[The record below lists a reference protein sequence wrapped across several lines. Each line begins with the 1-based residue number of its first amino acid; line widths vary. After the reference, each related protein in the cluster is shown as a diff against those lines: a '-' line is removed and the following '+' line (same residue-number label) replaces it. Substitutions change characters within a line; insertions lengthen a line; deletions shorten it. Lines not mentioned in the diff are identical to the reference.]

1 MRVPVVSKDGKPLM
15 PTKPAKARKMIE
27 GGVAKKCWSKT
38 GVFYI
43 QMLIYVGEEVQDIA
57 LAIDPGSKYDGYAVS
72 GGKDVALKT
81 MAVMPQKVHKKVAE
95 RRQLRRSRRYRNKR
109 RGKCRFNNRKRKEGW
124 IAPSQLAKV
133 QFRIKIVRDLAKIF
147 PLNFIVVEDV
157 RFNHYKKRWGKYFST
172 VEIGKTMLYK
182 ELEHHGKM
190 IKYQGWQTAEAR
202 KYWGIKKS
210 SAKDALIPESHAN
223 DALAMLCE
231 IFGNNVDNSCIFT
244 VWRRLEFSRRSLHR
258 QNYQKGGIRQR
269 FGGTTNGYCLHKGDL
284 VSGEQGDKHFRGW
297 VCGLPTDKTKAI
309 AIADVT
315 GKRLAQ
321 CSERKVKLIRRATGI
336 TSDSRYIPKL
346 PVVIPTVQEPVTIQA
361 PIQLEFIFGNSS
373 PLRYSE
379 QALIRRIR
387 RGILA

>member
-1 MRVPVVSKDGKPLM
+1 M
-15 PTKPAKARKMIE
+15 PGNSRKVTI
-27 GGVAKKCWSKT
+27 
-38 GVFYI
+38 
-43 QMLIYVGEEVQDIA
+43 
-57 LAIDPGSKYDGYAVS
+57 
-72 GGKDVALKT
+72 
-81 MAVMPQKVHKKVAE
+81 
-95 RRQLRRSRRYRNKR
+95 KR
-109 RGKCRFNNRKRKEGW
+109 G
-124 IAPSQLAKV
+124 IS
-133 QFRIKIVRDLAKIF
+133 
-147 PLNFIVVEDV
+147 
-157 RFNHYKKRWGKYFST
+157 
-172 VEIGKTMLYK
+172 
-182 ELEHHGKM
+182 
-190 IKYQGWQTAEAR
+190 WQTAEAR
-202 KYWGIKKS
+202 KSWGIKKS

-223 DALAMLCE
+223 DALAMLWLRVRKFHLLTSV
-231 IFGNNVDNSCIFT
+231 FGNNVDNSCIFT

-269 FGGTTNGYCLHKGDL
+269 FGGTTNGYCLRKGDF
-284 VSGEQGDKHFRGW
+284 VSGEQGDKQFRGW

-336 TSDSRYIPKL
+336 TSDSRYIPKS
-346 PVVIPTVQEPVTIQA
+346 PAVIPTVQEPVTIQE